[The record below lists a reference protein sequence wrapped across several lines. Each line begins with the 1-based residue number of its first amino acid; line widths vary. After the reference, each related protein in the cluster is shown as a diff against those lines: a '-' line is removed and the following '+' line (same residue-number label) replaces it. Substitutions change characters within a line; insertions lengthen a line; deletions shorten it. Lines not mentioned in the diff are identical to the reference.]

1 MDVGEAVEEV
11 AKRKCPRKAPRMENA
26 MVCNTYSTAPYWAA
40 VGAVFQHFYL
50 FLTKSDDV
58 TILLFIYIYI
68 YIYIIYIYIYI

>member
-58 TILLFIYIYI
+58 TMLLLYIYIYI
-68 YIYIIYIYIYI
+68 YIYIFIQS